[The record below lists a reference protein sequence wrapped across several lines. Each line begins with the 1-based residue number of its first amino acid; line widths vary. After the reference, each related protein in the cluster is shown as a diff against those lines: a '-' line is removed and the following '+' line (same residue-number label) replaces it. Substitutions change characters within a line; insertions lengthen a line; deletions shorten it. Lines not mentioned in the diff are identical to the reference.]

1 MINAVIIEDEI
12 LSREKLIAILKEVE
26 PGINIVATCSSVKES
41 IDYFKTN
48 LPADVIFC
56 DVQLPDGLSFEIFS
70 AVTTATPVIFITGFD
85 RFILYAFENN
95 GIDYLLKPISKDDV
109 HKAMIKYRNL
119 QQHFTAQQQSFNNLV
134 QLMNVKKK
142 VRLIVKKGYE
152 NISMKIEDIVLFYTE
167 NRVVYIFDK
176 DGKKYLSDK
185 TMNDLEAELDDS
197 IFFRANRQ
205 YIINLNFIKSFKSY
219 DKVKLQVRL
228 NIPEINHLIII
239 SQKTAPDFRSWI
251 MNL

>member
-1 MINAVIIEDEI
+1 MINAVIIEDEVC
-12 LSREKLIAILKEVE
+12 SREKLIDILKDVAPEITITAT
-26 PGINIVATCSSVKES
+26 PGCVKEG
-41 IDYFKTN
+41 IDYFKKHV
-48 LPADVIFC
+48 PVDVIFC
-56 DVQLPDGLSFEIFS
+56 DVQLPDGLSFEIF
-70 AVTTATPVIFITGFD
+70 AEVNITTPVIFITGFD

-109 HKAMIKYRNL
+109 SKALLKYKNL
-119 QQHFTAQQQSFNNLV
+119 QKHFTVQHGSFNNLI

-142 VRLIVKKGYE
+142 TRLLVKRGYE
-152 NISMKIEDIVLFYTE
+152 NISIKTEDIVLFYTE

-176 DGKKYLSDK
+176 CGKKYLSDK
-185 TMNDLEAELDDS
+185 TMNDLEAELDNS
-197 IFFRANRQ
+197 VFFRANRQ

-219 DKVKLQVRL
+219 EKVKLQVQL
-228 NIPEINHLIII
+228 NIPEVDHLIII

>member
-12 LSREKLIAILKEVE
+12 LSREKLIAILKDVAPE
-26 PGINIVATCSSVKES
+26 INIVATCSSVKES
-41 IDYFKTN
+41 IEYFKTH
-48 LPADVIFC
+48 LPADLIFC
-56 DVQLPDGLSFEIFS
+56 DVQLPDGLSFEIF
-70 AVTTATPVIFITGFD
+70 ARINTTTPVIFITGFD

-109 HKAMIKYRNL
+109 HKAIIKYKNL
-119 QQHFTAQQQSFNNLV
+119 QKHFNVQHQSFNNLI

-142 VRLIVKKGYE
+142 ARLIVKKGYE

-167 NRVVYIFDK
+167 NRVVYIFDRE
-176 DGKKYLSDK
+176 GKKYLSDK
-185 TMNDLEAELDDS
+185 TMNELEADLDDS

-205 YIINLNFIKSFKSY
+205 YIVNLNFIKSFKSY
-219 DKVKLQVRL
+219 EKVKLQIQL
-228 NIPEINHLIII
+228 NIPEVNHLIII